1 MGLKVSPEGAIWFVC
16 TNANELYQITITPI
30 LMGDLDGDGINNLMD
45 VLICIQFVMGMSEL
59 EEDELNRAD
68 VNYNGV
74 IDIFDV
80 LLIVDLVLD

>member
-1 MGLKVSPEGAIWFVC
+1 LKVSPEGAIWFVC

-30 LMGDLDGDGINNLMD
+30 LMGDLNGDGINNLLD
-45 VLICIQFVMGMSEL
+45 VFLCKNFVMGFLEL

-68 VNYNGV
+68 VNYDGV

>member
-1 MGLKVSPEGAIWFVC
+1 MLS
-16 TNANELYQITITPI
+16 
-30 LMGDLDGDGINNLMD
+30 
-45 VLICIQFVMGMSEL
+45 IQFVMGLSEL

-68 VNYNGV
+68 VNYDGV